1 MRSGGGI
8 CFSESSTR
16 TESGGEQPASL
27 MESTT
32 RARQNRRWGTAWLLL
47 TAALAVHVLDEAV
60 NDFLGFYNPFVLSTR
75 ASFPWLPLPVFCFST
90 WLGLLIFAVV
100 ALLLLSVLVFQGKWG
115 MKPVAHIYGWL
126 MVANALLH
134 GFLSLWQGQL
144 LAGVWS
150 SPLVL
155 VCSFNLLQSIPRR
168 SR

>member
-1 MRSGGGI
+1 MFRIPPIS
-8 CFSESSTR
+8 CFWTKQDTSALTHAKPSC
-16 TESGGEQPASL
+16 
-27 MESTT
+27 
-32 RARQNRRWGTAWLLL
+32 WLCK
-47 TAALAVHVLDEAV
+47 V
-60 NDFLGFYNPFVLSTR
+60 YNYR
-75 ASFPWLPLPVFCFST
+75 
-90 WLGLLIFAVV
+90 
-100 ALLLLSVLVFQGKWG
+100 GKWG
-115 MKPVAHIYGWL
+115 MKPVAYIYGWL